1 MFSKFC
7 FASFILDDIFDRKL
21 YSIVLLLKL
30 CIVIIRLRIFL
41 QFHVLI
47 KKSKEMELIEDR
59 EKSIYQFE

>member
-1 MFSKFC
+1 MFSTFC
-7 FASFILDDIFDRKL
+7 FASFILDDILDRKL

-30 CIVIIRLRIFL
+30 WIAIIRLRIFL

-47 KKSKEMELIEDR
+47 KKSKEVELVEDR

>member
-1 MFSKFC
+1 MFSTFY
-7 FASFILDDIFDRKL
+7 FASFILDDILDRKF

-30 CIVIIRLRIFL
+30 WIVIIRLLIFL

-47 KKSKEMELIEDR
+47 KKSKEMELVEDR

>member
-1 MFSKFC
+1 MFSTFY
-7 FASFILDDIFDRKL
+7 FASFILDDILDRKL

-30 CIVIIRLRIFL
+30 WIVIIRLRIFL

-47 KKSKEMELIEDR
+47 KKSKEMELVEDG